1 MMICD
6 LKEYLIEGPSLNMT
20 CFSATPKNY
29 RFLVNTACCGAP
41 NKTFIQLNLFY
52 LFLDCTAGRI
62 LFVRVCESFGGFL
75 PHSSCWL
82 LHNCSP
88 SMCPDRMIH
97 PATKANTYLFHV
109 AFNFQKI
116 IYTEGRDTDNIT
128 IVMLDSYIEKYSP
141 AYKFSFK
148 LKLFQSNFI

>member
-1 MMICD
+1 MYNRLWEHSYLLVWARANED
-6 LKEYLIEGPSLNMT
+6 LWFERISYRR
-20 CFSATPKNY
+20 PKNY

-62 LFVRVCESFGGFL
+62 LFVRVCESLGGFL

-82 LHNCSP
+82 LHNSSP
-88 SMCPDRMIH
+88 SMCPDRMFQ
-97 PATKANTYLFHV
+97 PATKANIYLFHV

-128 IVMLDSYIEKYSP
+128 IVMLDSYIEKSH
-141 AYKFSFK
+141 
-148 LKLFQSNFI
+148 